1 MSLHP
6 LFTLGERLQLCASMV
21 RPKAK
26 LADIGTDHAYLPIW
40 LAKKDFIVRGIAAD
54 INLAPMQK
62 AQQNIKRYHVQD
74 IVSARLSDGLNAVF
88 PIEADD
94 IVIAGMGG
102 EMISQIITAA
112 PWLKNAQKRL
122 ILQPMTSVQQLRE
135 FLAAQ
140 DFAICN
146 EQAVFED
153 GRVYTV
159 MMAQYDPAGVSVD
172 ELYPYIGKLNNQTE
186 ANREYMRLRVI
197 NLEKKAHGLSLSG
210 KEGEAS
216 ELDGIILKIRE
227 IIETGQTNDSN
238 R

>member
-21 RPKAK
+21 SPKAN

-40 LAKKDFIVRGIAAD
+40 LAKQGLITRAIAAD
-54 INLAPMQK
+54 INLGPMQK
-62 AQQNIKRYHVQD
+62 AQHNIKRYRVQD
-74 IVSARLSDGLNAVF
+74 IVSARLSDGLNAIF
-88 PIEADD
+88 PFEADD

-112 PWLKNAQKRL
+112 PWLKDAQKRL
-122 ILQPMTSVQQLRE
+122 ILQPMTSVQPLRE

-140 DFAICN
+140 SFAICD

-153 GRVYTV
+153 GRVYTAIL
-159 MMAQYDPAGVSVD
+159 AQYDSAGVRTG

-197 NLEKKAHGLSLSG
+197 NLEKRARGLSLSG
-210 KEGEAS
+210 KEKEAA
-216 ELDGIILKIRE
+216 ELDGIIQKIRE
-227 IIETGQTNDSN
+227 IIETGRSN
-238 R
+238 ELNR